1 MLINAYFY
9 PFHFFLFS
17 IMPSSIS
24 KLYQSAKSKLNN
36 RRKSSSSTATS
47 GSGESATT
55 TTSKSVRF
63 SSRSNVTI
71 YDTYSSEEY
80 DRRSSI
86 STDRQHEADSLHHTI
101 DKESLFMQEEDD
113 DPIQFSD
120 EVVRNTKVNKKQ
132 GHYSIAVLVNYR
144 ANF

>member
-1 MLINAYFY
+1 
-9 PFHFFLFS
+9 
-17 IMPSSIS
+17 MPSSIS
-24 KLYQSAKSKLNN
+24 KLYQSAKSKLNS

-47 GSGESATT
+47 GSSESTT

-63 SSRSNVTI
+63 LSRSNVTI

-86 STDRQHEADSLHHTI
+86 STDPKHEADSLHHNI
-101 DKESLFMQEEDD
+101 DNESLFIQDEDD

>member
-1 MLINAYFY
+1 
-9 PFHFFLFS
+9 
-17 IMPSSIS
+17 MPSSIS
-24 KLYQSAKSKLNN
+24 KLYQSAKSKLSS

-47 GSGESATT
+47 GSSESATT
-55 TTSKSVRF
+55 TSNP
-63 SSRSNVTI
+63 NVTV

-86 STDRQHEADSLHHTI
+86 SADPLHEADSLHHNI
-101 DKESLFMQEEDD
+101 DRESLFMLEEDD

>member
-1 MLINAYFY
+1 
-9 PFHFFLFS
+9 
-17 IMPSSIS
+17 MPSSIS
-24 KLYQSAKSKLNN
+24 KLYQSAKSKLSS

-47 GSGESATT
+47 GSSESAT

-63 SSRSNVTI
+63 SSRSNVTV

-86 STDRQHEADSLHHTI
+86 SADPLHEADSLHHNI
-101 DKESLFMQEEDD
+101 DRESLFMLEEDD

>member
-1 MLINAYFY
+1 MLIVVHFY
-9 PFHFFLFS
+9 PFHYFLFL

-24 KLYQSAKSKLNN
+24 KLYQSAKSKLNS

-47 GSGESATT
+47 GSSESAT

-86 STDRQHEADSLHHTI
+86 STDPQHEADSLHHDI
-101 DKESLFMQEEDD
+101 DRESLFIQEDD

>member
-1 MLINAYFY
+1 
-9 PFHFFLFS
+9 
-17 IMPSSIS
+17 MPTSIS
-24 KLYQSAKSKLNN
+24 KLYQSAKSKLSN
-36 RRKSSSSTATS
+36 RRKSSSSTDTS
-47 GSGESATT
+47 GSSESAT

-86 STDRQHEADSLHHTI
+86 SADPQHEADSLHHDI
-101 DKESLFMQEEDD
+101 DKESLFIQEEDD

-132 GHYSIAVLVNYR
+132 SHYSIAVLVNYR

>member
-1 MLINAYFY
+1 
-9 PFHFFLFS
+9 
-17 IMPSSIS
+17 MPSSIS
-24 KLYQSAKSKLNN
+24 KLYQSAKSKINN
-36 RRKSSSSTATS
+36 RRKSNSSTASS
-47 GSGESATT
+47 GSDES

-63 SSRSNVTI
+63 SSHSKTTI

-86 STDRQHEADSLHHTI
+86 STDPQHEGDSLHQ
-101 DKESLFMQEEDD
+101 ESLFIPKSQEDNEDT
-113 DPIQFSD
+113 IQFSD
-120 EVVRNTKVNKKQ
+120 EVMRNTKVNKKQ